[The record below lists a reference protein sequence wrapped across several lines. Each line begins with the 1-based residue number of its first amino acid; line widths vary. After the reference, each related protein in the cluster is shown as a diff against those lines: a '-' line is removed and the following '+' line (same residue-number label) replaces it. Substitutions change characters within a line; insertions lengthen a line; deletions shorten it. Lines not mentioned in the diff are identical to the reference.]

1 MTTNE
6 MATADIR
13 EAWIKETRLVLK
25 SDELIKS
32 KRDLYS
38 RVKDNAERKNIPL
51 IVESTFYKYLK
62 AMKLRAMPNGV
73 FAYEDDHTTFFDTL
87 ITHMDFVDKVYFRLA
102 DVNLGPTIA
111 KIINRSQTFGSTFH
125 CIAIQ
130 DLLICL
136 YNIPSVSKSTIID
149 FVKTTT
155 SKCVLYDFK
164 DE

>member
-87 ITHMDFVDKVYFRLA
+87 ITHMDFVDKVYLILCLDLSRLFLIRGKESN
-102 DVNLGPTIA
+102 VCS
-111 KIINRSQTFGSTFH
+111 KK
-125 CIAIQ
+125 
-130 DLLICL
+130 LLHI
-136 YNIPSVSKSTIID
+136 T
-149 FVKTTT
+149 
-155 SKCVLYDFK
+155 